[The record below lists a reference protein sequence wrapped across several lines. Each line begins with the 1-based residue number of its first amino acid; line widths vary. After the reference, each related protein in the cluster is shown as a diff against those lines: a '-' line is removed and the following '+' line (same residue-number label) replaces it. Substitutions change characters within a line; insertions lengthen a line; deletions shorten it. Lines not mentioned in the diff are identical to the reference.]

1 MTVMRG
7 LTRALFTVAV
17 TGCMGFG
24 VASAWSQTA
33 EDTFKGKT
41 ITVTIGF
48 APGGNYD
55 FVGRLVARHI
65 GKHLPGNPAGVAV
78 NTPGAGSIRAANYL
92 SATAP
97 KDGTALGILSSA
109 IAIEEALGTSG
120 IAYKSAEFNW
130 VGRVS
135 LILQVLATLDPAK
148 AKTIEDVMKIDTPVG
163 GTGAGSPSEGY
174 PKLLNGVLGTKFKVI
189 SGYRS
194 SADTMLAMERGE
206 IDGSLPS
213 WNTIKRTKADWIVAN
228 KIHPLVQWVLE
239 RHPDL
244 PDTPTSVELGKTQAD
259 RDVLTFYTSGEE
271 LGRSIMAPPDMAPDR
286 VKLIR
291 GAFDAMLKDKDF
303 LDEVEKTRLEF
314 NPLSGEKLQQIVVDT
329 AKTPRAIIERARAL
343 LGAD

>member
-1 MTVMRG
+1 MTLLRG
-7 LTRALFTVAV
+7 LVNAFSMAVVAAA
-17 TGCMGFG
+17 GLAAGP
-24 VASAWSQTA
+24 AASQTA
-33 EDTFKGKT
+33 GDLFKGKT

-65 GKHLPGNPAGVAV
+65 GKQLPGNPAGVAV
-78 NTPGAGSIRAANYL
+78 NMPGAGSFRAANYIY
-92 SATAP
+92 SAAP
-97 KDGTALGILSSA
+97 KDGTALGIMSSA
-109 IAIEEALGTSG
+109 LAIEEALGTSG
-120 IAYKSAEFNW
+120 VAYKSAEFNW
-130 VGRVS
+130 IGRVS

-148 AKTIEDVMKIDTPVG
+148 AKTIEDVMKYETPVG

-174 PKLLNGVLGTKFKVI
+174 PKLLNGVLGTKFKVV

-213 WNTIKRTKADWIVAN
+213 WNTVKRSKADWIADK

-239 RHPDL
+239 RHADL

-259 RDVLTFYTSGEE
+259 RDVLAFYTSGEE
-271 LGRSIMAPPDMAPDR
+271 LGRSILAPPGMAPDR
-286 VKLIR
+286 VKLVR
-291 GAFDAMLKDKDF
+291 GAFDAMLKDRDF

-314 NPLSGEKLQQIVVDT
+314 NPLSGEKLQQVVAD
-329 AKTPRAIIERARAL
+329 AAATPQAIIERARAL